1 MSRLVT
7 ALALSLVALPGAA
20 IASSSP
26 PSSSTPPSTS
36 SGGGATS
43 GGPTSGSPSPTSV
56 PEPAAYA
63 LFGLG
68 VVGLVIGRR
77 LHRKRTKKDDQA

>member
-1 MSRLVT
+1 MSRLAAV
-7 ALALSLVALPGAA
+7 LALSLAALPGAA
-20 IASSSP
+20 MAYSSP

-43 GGPTSGSPSPTSV
+43 GGPTSGSPSPATV

-68 VVGLVIGRR
+68 LAGLAIGRR
-77 LHRKRTKKDDQA
+77 LHRKRVNKDDQA